1 MSFLKQNV
9 WTFVIFIIG
18 ITAIYLIDRNQTDNE
33 VQKNKLKLEQAH
45 QRSVSQFTTAIHEF
59 AALVAGMKV
68 FMNESEELP
77 SAELLHRFVQKQ
89 LEAIQ
94 SNDSIAVSYLDS
106 THTFKYSFTR
116 HKMDPNNLVG
126 RKVTTIRSADKIQA
140 LDHLMQTDSLLLFP
154 PMNLVEGWVGI
165 PLNFRVRRDEKT
177 LGYVAPILQ
186 FKTLMQGMYT
196 EQTKKDFAFRFR
208 WENEYEFDREQVY
221 NNTKVYNTNKDPE
234 YYGNFNIRDAD
245 FLSSE
250 LNLYGSNIEISTAFK
265 NTTVERNLVI
275 YILLIG
281 HLLLTFLFFI
291 MNRLRLKS
299 KELNR
304 ELESAN
310 ELLEYRG
317 LKLSEQ
323 NDELKDLNKTKDKLF
338 SIIGHDLK
346 QPLHSITGLL
356 QLLENE
362 QIEDPSLRTII
373 TELKKTTNN
382 TTELLSNL
390 LRWASSQTGDL
401 KFQPSKCDLNSILDN
416 AVEVIKPA
424 ARLKSINIHERIG
437 ENVKIYAD
445 ANMLSTVFRNLLSNA
460 LKFTQPSGNI
470 TLSME
475 TNSDYAIVH
484 IQDDGIGMKEEELS
498 RLHNME
504 SQISSLGTSGEIGTG
519 LGLLLCRQFISMNH
533 GKLEVTSKENEGS
546 RFSVFI
552 PLHKTEAEAS

>member
-77 SAELLHRFVQKQ
+77 SADLLHRFVQKQ

-126 RKVTTIRSADKIQA
+126 RKVAAIRAEDKIQA
-140 LDHLMQTDSLLLFP
+140 LNHLMQTDSLLLFP

-165 PLNFRVRRDEKT
+165 PLNFRVRRDGRT
-177 LGYVAPILQ
+177 MGYVAPILQ

-196 EQTKKDFAFRFR
+196 DQTKKDFAFRFR

-221 NNTKVYNTNKDPE
+221 NDTKVYNTNKDPE
-234 YYGNFNIRDAD
+234 YYRNYNIRDSD
-245 FLSSE
+245 FLSSD
-250 LNLYGSNIEISTAFK
+250 LNLYGSNIQISTAFK
-265 NTTVERNLVI
+265 NSTVERNLVI

-281 HLLLTFLFFI
+281 HLLLTSLFFI
-291 MNRLRLKS
+291 LNRLRLKS

-310 ELLEYRG
+310 DLLEYRG
-317 LKLSEQ
+317 QKLSEQ
-323 NDELKDLNKTKDKLF
+323 NEELKDLNKTKDKLF

-362 QIEDPSLRTII
+362 QIEDPSLQTII

-401 KFQPSKCDLNSILDN
+401 KYQPVMCDLDAILDN
-416 AVEVIKPA
+416 VIEVIKPA
-424 ARLKSINIHERIG
+424 ARLKSINIHEPVNK
-437 ENVKIYAD
+437 NVKVYAD

-460 LKFTQPSGNI
+460 LKFTQPKGNI
-470 TLSME
+470 TINTE
-475 TNSDYAIVH
+475 VNSTYAIVH
-484 IQDDGIGMKEEELS
+484 IQDDGIGMKQEELS
-498 RLHNME
+498 RLYNME

-519 LGLLLCRQFISMNH
+519 LGLLLCRQFISMNL

-552 PLHKTEAEAS
+552 PLQKTDQTSS